1 MAIRILRNVA
11 DTLHVVIAE
20 CNQFDVLLHTDRVR
34 ALRQNDHT
42 ALNIPAQNNFSWR
55 HVTANFLGN
64 LNDVS
69 ILKDGRVRLTEWRVC
84 RYYDTLLAAELN
96 QLVFLVVW
104 MSLDLVKSW
113 DDLCML
119 KELRE
124 CLDAKVAHSDS
135 LDLTW
140 TGLKELFHSLP
151 RVNEIDRVV
160 SHEHVTGLR
169 GLRPVHQVEIDV
181 VNVELSQRLVKGL
194 LNIVVIKVPEFRGN
208 KKVFTRNTR
217 GAQTLTHDFFVLVKR
232 RSVEVGVAVL
242 SGSGNT
248 IDDRLGIIRAVAA
261 KTDHTDLG
269 ASVKRLKW
277 GEVIFNHRGVE

>member
-1 MAIRILRNVA
+1 M
-11 DTLHVVIAE
+11 
-20 CNQFDVLLHTDRVR
+20 
-34 ALRQNDHT
+34 
-42 ALNIPAQNNFSWR
+42 
-55 HVTANFLGN
+55 
-64 LNDVS
+64 
-69 ILKDGRVRLTEWRVC
+69 
-84 RYYDTLLAAELN
+84 
-96 QLVFLVVW
+96 
-104 MSLDLVKSW
+104 
-113 DDLCML
+113 
-119 KELRE
+119 
-124 CLDAKVAHSDS
+124 
-135 LDLTW
+135 
-140 TGLKELFHSLP
+140 
-151 RVNEIDRVV
+151 
-160 SHEHVTGLR
+160 TGLR